1 MFRALVSQASKLRLY
16 IGCIPRIE
24 PLPLNAFQEEKEAVS
39 ITITPRRLPDVS
51 ASIPSCQK
59 QFFSTTIETNKQQAA
74 VLARL
79 SVG

>member
-16 IGCIPRIE
+16 IECIPRIE

-39 ITITPRRLPDVS
+39 STITPCRLVRRFGNDTVS

-59 QFFSTTIETNKQQAA
+59 QSAVNAIETNK
-74 VLARL
+74 LAL
-79 SVG
+79 F